1 MPPDDSAGAVRPIPA
16 AIAAPL
22 SARPSRAEAEAAVRV
37 LVRWAGDDPDREGLR
52 DTPKRVARAY
62 EELFAGYREDPV
74 EILERTF
81 EETADYGD
89 MVLLRDIRVESF
101 CEHHILPI
109 VGKAHIAYIPNGR
122 VVGVSK
128 LARTLEAY
136 ARRLQIQEKL
146 TAQVARAIDAALRP
160 KGVAVAIEA
169 AHQCMTTRGVRQPGV
184 AMVTKTMT
192 GCFEADGPPRRE
204 FLSLIGASS

>member
-1 MPPDDSAGAVRPIPA
+1 MPPDDSAGAVRPVPA

-52 DTPKRVARAY
+52 DTPKRVAKAY
-62 EELFAGYREDPV
+62 EELFAGYREDPA

-81 EETADYGD
+81 EETADYGG

-109 VGKAHIAYIPNGR
+109 LGKAHIAYIPNGR

-146 TAQVARAIDAALRP
+146 TAQVARAIDDALKP

-169 AHQCMTTRGVRQPGV
+169 AHQCMTTRGVRKPGV

-192 GCFEADGPPRRE
+192 GCFEEDGAPRRE
-204 FLSLIGASS
+204 FLSLIGAPG